1 MKIRLV
7 FLLAILTSAVE
18 LQSATPAVILPDGRR
33 MEGTEVRATR
43 EGVVYLTTQAGRVEY
58 PKGTKVVM
66 DQPADLVKAG
76 ELVSKKQFAE
86 AVPVLEKLA
95 EELRFLG
102 WDVKAR
108 KLLAQG
114 YAGKGEWKKAVEAY
128 EALTADFKEMQ
139 ADEEVRAGYLRALAS
154 AGETEKVLPLL
165 EGAIRKGTRG
175 EAAQAQ
181 LIRAKAK
188 LEAGDV
194 EGALYDFMRNARYF
208 KEFKDES
215 SESAFRAAEC
225 LEKLGSAEQAAVYY
239 KQVVQEFPESG
250 VAAQAKAKVGTP

>member
-1 MKIRLV
+1 MRILPV
-7 FLLAILTSAVE
+7 LTVILLLAS
-18 LQSATPAVILPDGRR
+18 PAIRAANPYVILPDGRK
-33 MEGTEVRATR
+33 MEGAEVRATR

-66 DQPADLVKAG
+66 DQPAELVKA
-76 ELVSKKQFAE
+76 EEQVSKKQFGE
-86 AVPVLEKLA
+86 AVPALEKLA

-108 KLLAQG
+108 KLLAQS
-114 YAGKGEWKKAVEAY
+114 YAGKGEWKKAVETY

-165 EGAIRKGTRG
+165 KGAIEKGTRG

-194 EGALYDFMRNARYF
+194 EGALYDFMRNARFF
-208 KEFKDES
+208 KEFKDEA

-225 LEKLGSAEQAAVYY
+225 LEKLGSAEQAAVFY
-239 KQVVQEFPESG
+239 KQVAQEFPDSG
-250 VAAQAKAKVGTP
+250 FAAQAKAKAGTP